1 MKKCFVFLFLILHL
15 APHAQERPKLVV
27 GLVVDQMRWDFLYRY
42 YNRYAP
48 NGFKRLLTEGFSCEN
63 TMIPYTPTYTAAG
76 HSCVYTGSV
85 PALHGIM
92 GNNWYD
98 KAQKKVVYCTDDFL
112 VQGVGSGS
120 AAGKM
125 SPRNMWSTTITDE
138 LRLAT
143 NFRNKTIAIAL
154 KDRGAILPGGHTA
167 NAAYWF
173 DNTSGGWISS
183 TFYMQ
188 QLPAWVQTFNNR
200 KLPDGYLQQNWNT
213 LLPISTYTQSTADS
227 NAYENKLGG
236 VSNSFPHITAN
247 LVGTNKYEVFKA
259 TPFGDSYTLEMAK
272 AAIDGEQLGKSG
284 FTDFLA
290 ISLSSP
296 DYVGHS
302 FGPNSIEIED
312 AYLRLDKEMALFFS
326 YLDKTI
332 GKGQYLFFLTAD
344 HGVAHNSTFLTD
356 RKIPAGVFDNVTVQ
370 KTLADG
376 LQKQFGVPGIVSS
389 FINSQFYLND
399 SLIIANKLDKKEIKN
414 YIRQSMLQYAAI
426 SHVLDVEN
434 IANETLP
441 QKLKNMLANSYN
453 QKLSGDLQVIYKPQW
468 FENWRLGTTHG
479 LWNPYD
485 AHIPLVFMGWGIKP
499 GKLNREV
506 YMSDIAPTLGALLKI
521 QMPNASI
528 GDVITEVISIP
539 PSSTNVTGAKK

>member
-1 MKKCFVFLFLILHL
+1 
-15 APHAQERPKLVV
+15 
-27 GLVVDQMRWDFLYRY
+27 MRWDFLYRY
-42 YNRYAP
+42 QDRYTAH
-48 NGFKRLLTEGFSCEN
+48 GFKRLLAEGFSCEN

-98 KAQKKVVYCTDDFL
+98 KAQKKVVYCTDDFS
-112 VQGVGSGS
+112 VEGVGSKT

-125 SPRNMWSTTITDE
+125 SPRNMWATTITDE

-167 NAAYWF
+167 NGAYWF
-173 DNTSGGWISS
+173 DNALGGWMSS

-188 QLPAWVQTFNNR
+188 QLPAWVQSFNSR

-213 LLPISTYTQSTADS
+213 LFPINTYTHSTSDS

-236 VSNSFPHITAN
+236 VSNSFPHITAH
-247 LVGTNKYEVFKA
+247 LTGANKYEVFKA
-259 TPFGDSYTLEMAK
+259 TPFGDTYTLEMAK
-272 AAIDGEQLGKSG
+272 AAIEGEQLGKSG
-284 FTDFLA
+284 YTDFLTV
-290 ISLSSP
+290 SLSSP

-312 AYLRLDKEMALFFS
+312 AYLRLDKELASFFTH
-326 YLDKTI
+326 LDKTI

-344 HGVAHNSTFLTD
+344 HGVAHNPGFLAD
-356 RKIPAGVFDNVTVQ
+356 RKIPAGVVDNAPVQ
-370 KTLADG
+370 KALTDG
-376 LQKQFGVPGIVSS
+376 LQKKFGIQGIISS
-389 FINSQFYLND
+389 YINYQFYLND
-399 SLIIANKLDKKEIKN
+399 SLINANKLDKKEIKN
-414 YIRQSMLQYAAI
+414 FIASHMLQQT
-426 SHVLDVEN
+426 SVLAVVDLEN
-434 IANETLP
+434 LANETLP
-441 QKLKNMLANSYN
+441 QKLKTMLANSYN
-453 QKLSGDLQVIYKPQW
+453 QKLSGQVQVISKPQW

-485 AHIPLVFMGWGIKP
+485 AHIPLVFMGWGVKP

-506 YMSDIAPTLGALLKI
+506 YMSDIAPTLSALLKV
-521 QMPNASI
+521 QMPNASV
-528 GDVITEVISIP
+528 GDVITEVIGAT
-539 PSSTNVTGAKK
+539 PSSTNLSGVKK